1 MKLSDLT
8 LNTPYLSLDPI
19 FYNKVVPSPLKN
31 PRLASFNPK
40 AAGLLGLDPEQLETD
55 ELERLLNGTLLLNG
69 SSPYAMCYSGHQF
82 GYYVPRLGD
91 GRAINFGSVN
101 GWNLQLKGSGQTLYS
116 RQGDGRAVLRSSIRE
131 YLMSE
136 AMDALGI
143 PSSRALAIISSD
155 ENVAR
160 EKWERGAIVLRLS
173 PSWIRFGSFE
183 YFFHTNRYK
192 ELETLADFLLQES
205 FPELIG
211 AEDPYLKMYGLIVKR
226 TAELIAQWQSV
237 GFNHGVMNTDNMSAV
252 GITIDY
258 GPFAFMDTFES
269 GYICNHTDAQGR
281 YSYDNQPRIGYWNL
295 ERLAHALSPLITHD
309 KLKMELEKYGEYFTA
324 RLMELLRAKLGLD
337 TPDENDGD
345 LFRGL
350 FSLME
355 NGRIDMTP
363 FFRTLSRYDGDR
375 KLLLAQT
382 LAPNQLN
389 EWLDRYDDRLSLNT
403 SSEAQRHN
411 KMLRTNPKYVLKNYI
426 LQEAIDKAQND
437 DFTLLNDLLRLA
449 QNPYDE
455 HDEFERYSQS
465 TPHQFK
471 NLKLSC
477 SS

>member
-1 MKLSDLT
+1 MRLSDLT
-8 LNTPYLSLDPI
+8 LITPYLSLDPI
-19 FYNKVVPSPLKN
+19 FYDKVVPTPLKN
-31 PRLASFNPK
+31 PRLASLNPK
-40 AAGLLGLDPEQLETD
+40 AAELLGLDPTELEAD
-55 ELERLLNGTLLLNG
+55 ELEALLNGTHILNG

-91 GRAINFGSVN
+91 GRAINLGSIN

-143 PSSRALAIISSD
+143 PTSRALAIITSD
-155 ENVAR
+155 EKVAR
-160 EKWERGAIVLRLS
+160 ERWENGAVVLRLS

-183 YFFHTNRYK
+183 YFFHTNRHK
-192 ELETLADFLLQES
+192 ELETLADFLLEES
-205 FPELIG
+205 FPELVA
-211 AEDPYLKMYGLIVKR
+211 AEDRYLKMFAEIVRR

-269 GYICNHTDAQGR
+269 GYICNHTDEQGR

-295 ERLAHALSPLITHD
+295 ERLAHALSPLVTHE
-309 KLKMELEKYGEYFTA
+309 KLKNELEKYGEYFTA
-324 RLMELLRAKLGLD
+324 KLMELLRAKLGLD
-337 TPDENDGD
+337 TPDENDSD
-345 LFRGL
+345 LFRAL
-350 FSLME
+350 FTVME

-363 FFRTLSRYDGDR
+363 FFRDLSRYNGDR
-375 KLLLAQT
+375 VQLLAQT

-389 EWLDRYDDRLSLNT
+389 DWLDRYDKRLSLNT
-403 SSEAQRHN
+403 SSDEIRHI

-437 DFTLLNDLLRLA
+437 DFTLLNDLLHLA

-455 HDEFERYSQS
+455 HEAFERYSLP